1 MTVMKVAV
9 IPAYDEEITIGSI
22 VVGAKSVVD
31 TVIVVDDAS
40 MDRTAEIA
48 SKAGAEVIR
57 ISKNV
62 GRDLALSTGFARALM
77 YNPEYIVELDG
88 DGQHNPRHIPTLLAP
103 LMSGQADIV
112 VVEHSSNF
120 TAFSSRAFA
129 LLSKPRGGF
138 GGNDAILME
147 AKSLGLRT
155 IRISLGFEAS
165 PGRHF
170 FEDFM
175 KLYTQVL
182 EEHAIDK
189 IGKLSTLKEIYDE
202 RRKVQQEM
210 SRAESYRL
218 VSETFLKFIPPALLS
233 LIVSLVILVPSTD
246 FTIDL
251 PVAAALVCSV
261 VAVFFASWWILTG
274 ILGRIYG
281 KQAYLEALTMHE
293 TEVRAQQREKS
304 GYRGR

>member
-1 MTVMKVAV
+1 MKVAV

-57 ISKNV
+57 NAKNV
-62 GRDLALSTGFARALM
+62 GRDMALSIGLARALK

-103 LMSGQADIV
+103 LMSGRADIV

-120 TAFSSRAFA
+120 TAFSSKAFA

-138 GGNDAILME
+138 GANDVILMD

-155 IRISLGFEAS
+155 ERVSLGLEAS
-165 PGRHF
+165 PERQF
-170 FEDFM
+170 YENFLKF
-175 KLYTQVL
+175 YSQVL
-182 EEHAIDK
+182 EEHAIDR
-189 IGKLSTLKEIYDE
+189 IGRLSTLKEIYDE
-202 RRKVQQEM
+202 RRRVQQEM

-218 VSETFLKFIPPALLS
+218 ISETFLKFIPPALLS
-233 LIVSLVILVPSTD
+233 LIVSLVILVPSTN
-246 FTIDL
+246 FTVDL
-251 PVAAALVCSV
+251 PVAATLVCSV
-261 VAVFFASWWILTG
+261 VAVFFASWWILTR

-293 TEVRAQQREKS
+293 TELRERQREKS